1 MLDTL
6 PLVPTIFKITNSHTS
21 YIFARNALCYSLFS
35 AVYEDFNPT
44 FLGRFLAFFWEFS
57 N

>member
-21 YIFARNALCYSLFS
+21 YIFARNALCYSVFS
-35 AVYEDFNPT
+35 AMYEDFNPT
-44 FLGRFLAFFWEFS
+44 FFCHFWELFC
-57 N
+57 NF